1 MGIEIPLLENKIAS
15 GAGKLGRSAPIR
27 QTSGVETGRCL
38 LDLSLIHVIANEDEA
53 ALCDGFAPGT
63 SKQYRM
69 AFGDGSDGI
78 RTIMWKPAEQ
88 DYRLRIVHV
97 DADGKETSELF
108 AGPACLRAATLR
120 MNAKHAV
127 LTLTLRLTAV
137 DPDVVPRF
145 ARSFGEAVAY
155 TVESVDLQTAGKP
168 GDAGPLFA
176 AGTDKRTATAEIGAA
191 QGAQDVRRRLAVS
204 AGDLITVAV
213 PPEESDDGNQP
224 TAGRVVSVGTG
235 GQITA
240 HRWLDGTSPFV
251 IPHDDVLS
259 VTRICGPKGG
269 DAGDAIRTMVQE
281 AENNGVVVEPTHLL
295 DALLQSSALTDNG
308 WPITAD
314 VRERAIEIAASAM
327 PSEV

>member
-88 DYRLRIVHV
+88 DYRLRIAHV

-108 AGPACLRAATLR
+108 AGPSCLRNCAIR

-127 LTLTLRLTAV
+127 LTLTFRLTAV

-155 TVESVDLQTAGKP
+155 AVESVDLQTAGKP
-168 GDAGPLFA
+168 GDNGPLFA
-176 AGTDKRTATAEIGAA
+176 AGTDKRTEIGSTPA
-191 QGAQDVRRRLAVS
+191 QGSQQDVRRRLAVA
-204 AGDLITVAV
+204 AGDLITVTV
-213 PPEESDDGNQP
+213 PPEEDDGNQP
-224 TAGRVVSVGTG
+224 AAGRVVSVGTG

-269 DAGDAIRTMVQE
+269 DAGDAIRTLVKE
-281 AENNGVVVEPTHLL
+281 AEDNGVVVEPTHLM
-295 DALLQSSALTDNG
+295 DALLQCSTSTDNG
-308 WPITAD
+308 WPITPD